1 MKAAVL
7 RDYYKMQIE
16 EVPEPE
22 PAPNEVKIRVSVA
35 GICGSEMHA
44 YKGTHPFRRPPSI
57 QGHEM
62 AGDIVAVG
70 SEVRRFAIGDR
81 VTIDPQRVCGVCD
94 DCVSGHPNSCVN
106 KIMLGVQEWPG
117 AFGQYIVGPEQQIY
131 KLPDHLSYAEG
142 SMVEPLSVG
151 VHAVRQARVKPGSLV
166 LILGGGTIGLCALAG
181 ARAAGAA
188 QVIVTDAFDFN
199 LEVAKK
205 LGATAT
211 VNVRRQD
218 VNQVVA
224 DVTGGKGMDAAL
236 VAVGVPAVVN
246 QAIAAVKRRGEVVL
260 IGLFHEPISIQDS
273 FAIISAERV
282 LRGSQTYT
290 PEDVRRAL
298 DLIASGQVDVKT
310 MITHQLPID
319 EAQHAFEMV
328 DKRLE
333 DCIKV
338 ILKH

>member
-70 SEVRRFAIGDR
+70 SEVHRFAAGDR
-81 VTIDPQRVCGVCD
+81 VTLDPQRVCGVCE
-94 DCVSGHPNSCVN
+94 DCVSGHPNSCTK

-117 AFGQYIVGPEQQIY
+117 AFGQYIVAPEQQIY
-131 KLPDHLSYAEG
+131 KLPDHVSYEEG

-151 VHAVRQARVKPGSLV
+151 VHAVRQAGVRHGSSV

-188 QVIVTDAFDFN
+188 QTIVTDAFDFN
-199 LEVAKK
+199 LDVAKK

-224 DVTGGKGMDAAL
+224 EATGGKGVDAAL

-282 LRGSQTYT
+282 LRGSQTYN
-290 PEDVRRAL
+290 PEDVQLAL
-298 DLIASGQVDVKT
+298 DLISTGQVDVKA

-319 EAQHAFEMV
+319 DAQHAFEMV

-333 DCIKV
+333 DCVKV